1 MRMTPDVLHG
11 FLEYENYLEGIDTK
25 IYIYVQEK
33 TSGSCADPESFVV
46 EGVQL

>member
-1 MRMTPDVLHG
+1 MRMTPDVLHE
-11 FLEYENYLEGIDTK
+11 FLEYENFLEGIDT
-25 IYIYVQEK
+25 IYIYVQKK